1 MIVKILRYS
10 ALALTAIA
18 CCSCQ
23 KGPSTSG
30 LRKEYLVYT
39 AHDTATDFQQIE
51 TYYLPDSILVIGNSD
66 RTEYWKD
73 DDAQE
78 ILSVVADRMNAAGY
92 MRLDERSEA
101 NVGLQLSYVR
111 RVTYFVGYDNPCW
124 WWYYPY
130 YWAPG
135 YWGNWTGWHYPYSV
149 YYGYTAGSLLL
160 EMVDLEADQQ
170 SGKKLPVIWDSF
182 IGGLLT
188 SDEALNLERTL
199 DAVEQAFT
207 QSPYLT
213 TK

>member
-23 KGPSTSG
+23 KEPSTSD

-51 TYYLPDSILVIGNSD
+51 TYYMPDRILVLGHSD

-73 DDAQE
+73 DDARE
-78 ILSVVADRMNAAGY
+78 ILAVVADQMNAAGY
-92 MRLDERSEA
+92 TRLDDRP
-101 NVGLQLSYVR
+101 LSDVRLHFRYVQ
-111 RVTYFVGYDNPCW
+111 RVTHFAGYDNHCW
-124 WWYYPY
+124 RWYSHHSST
-130 YWAPG
+130 PG
-135 YWGNWTGWHYPYSV
+135 YWGDWAGWHYPYSV
-149 YYGYTAGSLLL
+149 YYGYTAGSLLM
-160 EMVDLEADQQ
+160 EMVDLEADRQ

-188 SDEALNLERTL
+188 SNEALNLERTL

-207 QSPYLT
+207 QSPYLS